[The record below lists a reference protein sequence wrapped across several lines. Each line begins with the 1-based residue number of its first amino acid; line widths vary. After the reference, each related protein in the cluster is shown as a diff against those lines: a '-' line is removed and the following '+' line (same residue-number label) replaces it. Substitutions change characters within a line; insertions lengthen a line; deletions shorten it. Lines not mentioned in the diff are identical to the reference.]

1 MRASSLQTGLSAGP
15 LGSPVGQHR
24 SAPAA
29 VVREEQ
35 EAVRLYTP
43 RYGSFEIR
51 ARVSDDAAAMGALW
65 MLGYEDAPR
74 AVGGDLRLRGLRPLG
89 APGPRRR
96 RMGVHPFGDPR
107 ITDEFAARTLPVDAR
122 ELPVFAV
129 EWTREDVAFSVDG
142 EPVATVHQS
151 PDYPMQFV
159 LDVYA
164 LPGPDRAPPAG
175 PSPEELVVDGFRG
188 YRPAGTPPRRP

>member
-1 MRASSLQTGLSAGP
+1 MRASSLQTGLFAGP

-24 SAPAA
+24 FAPAT

-65 MLGYEDAPR
+65 MLGYEDAPEQSAEICVLEVFGRSVRPDR
-74 AVGGDLRLRGLRPLG
+74 ADVG
-89 APGPRRR
+89 
-96 RMGVHPFGDPR
+96 MGVHPFGDPR
-107 ITDEFAARTLPVDAR
+107 ITDEFAAHTLRVDAR
-122 ELPVFAV
+122 ELHVHAV

-142 EPVATVHQS
+142 EPVTTVHQS

-164 LPGPDRAPPAG
+164 LPEPDRAPPAG
-175 PSPEELVVDGFRG
+175 PSPGELVVDWFRG
-188 YRPAGTPPRRP
+188 YRPARTPPRRP